1 MWIIEPMPQ
10 QHCTFQDE
18 LVLVLADAE
27 PIEQPFERILRRQEV
42 EWLVALLREIEQAGA
57 DGSSDILQRLTH

>member
-1 MWIIEPMPQ
+1 MPQ